1 MKTET
6 DRTIQTPDDVLS
18 ELRSLVNEAEN
29 IIHQSQDG
37 NCESPVAALRERFE
51 TAQAK
56 LADLYEGAKKKVVSG
71 ARYTDH
77 AIRVR
82 FGRVPLEGVDIDVK
96 FEIGEE
102 AIRDDD

>member
-6 DRTIQTPDDVLS
+6 DMTTQTPEDVLN

-37 NCESPVAALRERFE
+37 NCESAVAALRERFE

-56 LADLYEGAKKKVVSG
+56 LADFYEGAKRKVVSG

-77 AIRVR
+77 AIRDNPYQALAITLGVGVLVGVLI
-82 FGRVPLEGVDIDVK
+82 GRRSK
-96 FEIGEE
+96 
-102 AIRDDD
+102 

>member
-77 AIRVR
+77 AIRENPYQALAITLGIGVLVGVLV
-82 FGRVPLEGVDIDVK
+82 GRRSK
-96 FEIGEE
+96 
-102 AIRDDD
+102 

>member
-37 NCESPVAALRERFE
+37 NCESAVAALRERFE
-51 TAQAK
+51 AAQAK

-71 ARYTDH
+71 ARSTDH
-77 AIRVR
+77 AIRENPYQALAITLGIGVLVGVLV
-82 FGRVPLEGVDIDVK
+82 GRRSK
-96 FEIGEE
+96 
-102 AIRDDD
+102 